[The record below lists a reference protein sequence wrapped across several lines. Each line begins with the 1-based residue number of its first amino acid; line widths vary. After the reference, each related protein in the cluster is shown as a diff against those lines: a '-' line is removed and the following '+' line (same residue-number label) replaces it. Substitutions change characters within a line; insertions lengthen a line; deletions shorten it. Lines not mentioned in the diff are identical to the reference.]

1 MYNEV
6 VSKANEDRAE
16 SFSKSYRKLDPLPIV
31 GPITGTEK
39 TSAKTF
45 KDDSGLNIQN
55 PFYNKKYDAEANQR
69 LGDFYKFL
77 DTKPTYLKVR
87 TGTNATT
94 ASYSPSKDIMT
105 VRPGRR
111 KAWPNALVHE

>member
-6 VSKANEDRAE
+6 VDRENEDRTE

-31 GPITGTEK
+31 GHVTGTEK

-55 PFYNKKYDAEANQR
+55 PFYNKKYDEKANQR
-69 LGDFYKFL
+69 LDDFYKLL
-77 DTKPTYLKVR
+77 DTKPTYLKTK
-87 TGTNATT
+87 TGTDATT
-94 ASYSPSKDIMT
+94 ASYTPSKDIMT

-111 KAWPNALVHE
+111 KA